1 VTSRRR
7 PQQNLLFMHC
17 KTACMQRRLSVV
29 SKLWPLLNL
38 SQAPFFLGHLGLF
51 VHMCGCQLKPVISR
65 DLETGEDL
73 VNLPS
78 LGRLKTGWADLP
90 IYHLLSTYLS
100 TYLSMYLSI
109 YLCIYVFIYLPLYL
123 SPIDLPTCVSIIY
136 LLPIYLSVYLS
147 IHTYIHIC
155 SNFVYVYIKLHIPYL
170 IIYI

>member
-1 VTSRRR
+1 VEKKSVTSRRR

-78 LGRLKTGWADLP
+78 LGRLKTRWADLP

-100 TYLSMYLSI
+100 TYLYIYHLSI
-109 YLCIYVFIYLPLYL
+109 Y
-123 SPIDLPTCVSIIY
+123 LPTCVSIIY